1 MCIRDSNLVGEANL
15 TFDGSTVGLNGDIG
29 ASNNAWIYSSSG
41 GSGVRAGIAFYG
53 TTQQLSFYTAGS
65 ASSNERVII
74 KQSGEVQIGGVDQGV
89 NRGASSIK
97 AAADAS
103 GAPINVYLQ
112 EVSGSEGYGLG
123 VDSDG
128 DLNFY
133 NSGATSPTLEIKD
146 DNNLAITD
154 GNLVVASGHGID
166 FSATGNVGGTSSELL
181 DDYEEGSY
189 TPEFSSGYSS
199 ISYHNPRIGYYTRVG
214 NLVHFSIYMYVYQAT
229 GDTSQVRITLPF
241 TSASGSARE
250 SGCYTVYSTGLMS
263 NASNAISHCTYLIGS
278 NYSYARPCKATN
290 GSVLSGNQTRLGQG
304 ANNCYLILA
313 GQMFV

>member
-1 MCIRDSNLVGEANL
+1 M
-15 TFDGSTVGLNGDIG
+15 
-29 ASNNAWIYSSSG
+29 
-41 GSGVRAGIAFYG
+41 
-53 TTQQLSFYTAGS
+53 
-65 ASSNERVII
+65 
-74 KQSGEVQIGGVDQGV
+74 
-89 NRGASSIK
+89 
-97 AAADAS
+97 
-103 GAPINVYLQ
+103 YLQ

-154 GNLVVASGHGID
+154 GNLVLASGHGID

-290 GSVLSGNQTRLGQG
+290 GSVLSGIKQD
-304 ANNCYLILA
+304 
-313 GQMFV
+313 